1 MRHRVAG
8 RQLGRNPSH
17 RNALF
22 RTLVTSVIEKERIE
36 TTLAKAK
43 EIRSMVERMITV
55 GKMGD
60 LSARRRAA
68 SFIMKRDV
76 VKKLF
81 DTIAP
86 RFKDRNGGYTR
97 IVRTRRRVGDGAE
110 MAVIEILGFGAE
122 KKAEGVKEKKKAV
135 EKKGKKEG
143 KARPEKPTAKVE
155 GVEAKKK
162 GKESKASGK
171 KKGEEKTEQKAK
183 RKSKAEK

>member
-8 RQLGRNPSH
+8 RQLGRNSSH

-122 KKAEGVKEKKKAV
+122 KKAEGVKEKKAA

-143 KARPEKPTAKVE
+143 KARSEKPAAKKE

-162 GKESKASGK
+162 GKESKTSVK